1 MTIVNQMTEVAP
13 GHFSLFKKQCINSEG
28 ENINANKLIL
38 MFKKINRKNLLS
50 NIVYS
55 KKLNFR
61 VKTINVDFQR
71 LANRNKAIYNT
82 IITAEK
88 ITRLTTA

>member
-38 MFKKINRKNLLS
+38 MFKKLIERIS
-50 NIVYS
+50 ISTIVYS
-55 KKLNFR
+55 NNFNFR
-61 VKTINVDFQR
+61 VKIINVGVQR
-71 LANRNKAIYNT
+71 LANINKAIYNT
-82 IITAEK
+82 IITADK